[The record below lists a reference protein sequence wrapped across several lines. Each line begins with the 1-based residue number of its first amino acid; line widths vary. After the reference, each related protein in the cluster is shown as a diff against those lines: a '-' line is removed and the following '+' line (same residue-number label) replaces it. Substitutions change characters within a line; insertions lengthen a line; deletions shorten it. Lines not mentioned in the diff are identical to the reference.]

1 MSTTTNIDITEKT
14 RVPLFAVILT
24 IPTLLGGMFWLTA
37 IWQQGAEAQRVNDR
51 QDRQL
56 NNQTDILNDIRD
68 RVIRIEEHLK
78 KR

>member
-1 MSTTTNIDITEKT
+1 MSTTTIDITEKT
-14 RVPLFAVILT
+14 RVPLFAVLVS

-37 IWQQGAEAQRVNDR
+37 IWQQGAEAARVNDR

-56 NNQTDILNDIRD
+56 NSQTEILNDIRD
-68 RVIRIEEHLK
+68 RVIRIEEHIR